1 MIDKSFEICI
11 ITKTMSGEIR
21 VYAPAKINLGLRV
34 LPKRDDGFHGIES
47 VFATVG
53 LSDVLDVQ
61 PLAEKNV
68 CKVFCSQTE
77 LPQKNTVSSAYA
89 AAKSV
94 LGRDLPGISVQLTKR
109 IPLGG
114 GLGGGS
120 SDAAALLVALQKL
133 DVAISDQ
140 EANQIAALVG
150 SDVFFFLSLD
160 GRPQG
165 AALVWGRG
173 EMVKPISPRSDLHYV
188 LVFPGVHSSTAEAY
202 AAIDERIGKPNDE
215 CLPLDK
221 LESVY
226 RRPVKEWTFT
236 NDFTPVIAAKYS
248 KVRQALEDVKSSGA
262 LFCDMSGSGSTV
274 FGVYDSALQ
283 AQDAANLLS
292 GKWNATLL

>member
-1 MIDKSFEICI
+1 MLGEIC
-11 ITKTMSGEIR
+11 
-21 VYAPAKINLGLRV
+21 VHAPAKINLGLRV
-34 LPKRDDGFHGIES
+34 LPKREDGFHPIES

-53 LSDVLDVQ
+53 LSDLLTVS
-61 PLAEKNV
+61 PLPEQNV
-68 CKVFCSQTE
+68 CKVSCQQVV
-77 LPQKNTVSSAYA
+77 LPQENTVSSAYQ

-94 LGRDLPGISVQLTKR
+94 LGRDLPGVSVQLTKR

-120 SDAAALLVALQKL
+120 SDAAAILVALQKL
-133 DVAISDQ
+133 GVAIPSG
-140 EANQIAALVG
+140 AAYKIAARVG

-160 GRPQG
+160 GKPDG
-165 AALVWGRG
+165 AAIVSGRG
-173 EMVKPISPRSDLHYV
+173 DLVKPISPRCDLHYV
-188 LVFPGVHSSTAEAY
+188 LVFPGVHSSTPEAY
-202 AAIDERIGKPNDE
+202 AAIDESARSPETEYLSLDE
-215 CLPLDK
+215 

-226 RRPVKEWTFT
+226 KGPVKDWNFI

-248 KVRQALEDVKSSGA
+248 KVQQALDDVKASGA

-274 FGVYDSALQ
+274 FGVYESAQQ